1 MNPAAATPDP
11 LAGLRGYHLPEAVSW
26 WPPGPGWWL
35 LARWLPAAH
44 PRLGKALRLP
54 FYAELAGLEAGRR
67 GGSGRP
73 CAMPWPGPCWCW
85 PPPDTNGWGSR

>member
-1 MNPAAATPDP
+1 MFVLDWPWALAALP
-11 LAGLRGYHLPEAVSW
+11 LP
-26 WPPGPGWWL
+26 L